1 MDVHTHFQMELEE
14 LKENLLKMAALVE
27 EAINN
32 AVQSLVKRDSE
43 LAKKT
48 LDGEDRINK
57 LEIAIEDMCLKLL
70 ALRQPMAAD
79 LRFITSAMKI
89 ITDLERIGD
98 QAVNIAERAVSLN
111 EEPQLKPYID
121 IPRMAEIAQSMVK
134 DVLDAFVNKDSKLA
148 RLVCERDDLVD
159 GLNDQVFRELLTYM
173 ISDPKTI
180 TRAVH
185 LMIVCRCLERIGD
198 HATNIAED
206 VIFMVDALV
215 IKHHA
220 DVQEDKKALG
230 ITNLANSGI
239 RKLEIPQFLNPLIPQ
254 LVNSWPL
261 LRKILIPILT
271 SLKNK

>member
-1 MDVHTHFQMELEE
+1 MAVQRHFQTELEE

-27 EAINN
+27 KAISN
-32 AVQSLVKRDSE
+32 AVQALVTMDSK
-43 LAKKT
+43 LAQKT
-48 LDGEDRINK
+48 LKGEDRINK
-57 LEIAIEDMCLKLL
+57 LEIAIDDMCLKFL
-70 ALRQPMAAD
+70 ALKQPMAAD

-98 QAVNIAERAVSLN
+98 QAVNIAERAISLN

-134 DVLDAFVNKDSKLA
+134 DVMDAFVNRDSKLA
-148 RLVCERDDLVD
+148 RSVCARDDLVD

-173 ISDPKTI
+173 IADPKTI

-185 LMIVCRCLERIGD
+185 LMIVCRCLERIAD

-220 DVQEDKKALG
+220 DTGGRRHRAG
-230 ITNLANSGI
+230 
-239 RKLEIPQFLNPLIPQ
+239 
-254 LVNSWPL
+254 
-261 LRKILIPILT
+261 
-271 SLKNK
+271 

>member
-1 MDVHTHFQMELEE
+1 MEFHTHFQMELEE
-14 LKENLLKMAALVE
+14 LKENLLRMATLVE
-27 EAINN
+27 EAINH

-48 LDGEDRINK
+48 FEGEDRINK

-98 QAVNIAERAVSLN
+98 QAVNIAERAISLN
-111 EEPQLKPYID
+111 QEPQLKPYID

-134 DVLDAFVNKDSKLA
+134 DVLDAFVNHDSKLA
-148 RLVCERDDLVD
+148 RSVCERDDLVD

-173 ISDPKTI
+173 ISDPSTI
-180 TRAVH
+180 MRAVH
-185 LMIVCRCLERIGD
+185 LIIICRCLERIAD
-198 HATNIAED
+198 HSTNIAED

-220 DVQEDKKALG
+220 DEQKEKG
-230 ITNLANSGI
+230 E
-239 RKLEIPQFLNPLIPQ
+239 EI
-254 LVNSWPL
+254 
-261 LRKILIPILT
+261 
-271 SLKNK
+271 